1 MQDFSQPRFASRK
14 LLCLAGA
21 STSLFLSPRSVACG
35 SLADP
40 ALPLLLGTSDRKA
53 TAYSRFRPHF
63 QWVSGSCPTSKKNEV
78 MLTIKE

>member
-1 MQDFSQPRFASRK
+1 MMQDFSQPHFASRK

-35 SLADP
+35 SLTDP

-63 QWVSGSCPTSKKNEV
+63 QWSQVLVPHQRRMRLC
-78 MLTIKE
+78 